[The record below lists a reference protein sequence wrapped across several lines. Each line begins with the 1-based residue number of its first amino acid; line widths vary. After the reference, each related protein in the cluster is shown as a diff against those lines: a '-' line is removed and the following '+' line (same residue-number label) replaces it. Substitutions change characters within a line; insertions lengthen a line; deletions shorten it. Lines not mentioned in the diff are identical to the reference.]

1 MHIVHLSLHFSHHFR
16 SHPLQHRY
24 PGQDCWSRHRILCV
38 KSQCPTIHLDHYT
51 HLSNPLFFN
60 LSLSFQ
66 TCWRSP
72 EWSIRTQERGV
83 STSSTSCWLELH
95 GVPWYAQQLC
105 KICACS
111 WSSSLPLS
119 PYSDTLLLNH
129 QMKRMKSYTFLQ
141 HGLDSVEG
149 IDDAEEFKM
158 AEVGQLSVNVKDI
171 PMYLYTHPHVLY

>member
-1 MHIVHLSLHFSHHFR
+1 MRIVHLSLHFPHHFR
-16 SHPLQHRY
+16 SHPLQH
-24 PGQDCWSRHRILCV
+24 PGQDCWSRHRILRV
-38 KSQCPTIHLDHYT
+38 NSQCPTNHLDHYT
-51 HLSNPLFFN
+51 FIFCLFFH

-129 QMKRMKSYTFLQ
+129 QVKSYTFLQ
-141 HGLDSVEG
+141 HGVDSVEG
-149 IDDAEEFKM
+149 VDDAEE
-158 AEVGQLSVNVKDI
+158 
-171 PMYLYTHPHVLY
+171 